1 MHVFVDQQSASKAAS
16 VGTYGGEVGY
26 LLSKGLLTFL
36 NSTTAFV
43 LFLVVAWV
51 AFLVMFGIAPKKM
64 LAWLLALFR
73 KKERDSDLKE
83 LKEKAE
89 GDKFQIHAGVP
100 IVHHSPN
107 EETKRDKTS
116 GLKAAVAKLSPSE
129 DHAALTAES
138 DPDWKF
144 PSLDLLNQKQDKAD
158 PGDTKANA
166 EIIKSTLANFNIS
179 VDMEGANVG
188 PRVTQYI
195 LLPAPGQKLS
205 KIVAYETNIAYELA
219 AKTIR
224 IEAPI
229 PGKKAVGIEVPNLKS
244 ATVRLSSIL
253 SSKEWKDKK
262 DPLIF
267 AVGKDISGKPTIAN
281 IGKMPHLLIAGQT
294 GSGKS
299 VMINALLTSLVYRNS
314 PSDLKLI
321 LVDPKQVELTPFN
334 HIPHLLTPVITEPE
348 KCVSALKWSVAEME
362 RRLKTFSEA
371 GKRNIFEYNEDRKE
385 ERMPFILIVIDEL
398 YDLMMAAGRDIEA
411 LVARVAAKSRAAG
424 IHLILATQRPSV
436 DVITGLIKANVPS
449 RIAFTVVSQIDSRT
463 IIDGPG
469 AEKLLGYGD
478 MLYKPIDGKP
488 VRLQGALIEL
498 KEINRVNDFLRSQ
511 REPQYND
518 EVISMPVQL
527 HGRGSIVM
535 EYSDSA
541 ASDDLWKDAIGVI
554 IENGKA
560 STSLL
565 QRRLRIGYGRASR
578 MIDEMEKRGIVSHA
592 DGSRPREV
600 LASTIDE
607 VLGGGDVDVDEPVSD
622 DPRDEYLTR

>member
-1 MHVFVDQQSASKAAS
+1 
-16 VGTYGGEVGY
+16 
-26 LLSKGLLTFL
+26 
-36 NSTTAFV
+36 
-43 LFLVVAWV
+43 
-51 AFLVMFGIAPKKM
+51 
-64 LAWLLALFR
+64 
-73 KKERDSDLKE
+73 
-83 LKEKAE
+83 
-89 GDKFQIHAGVP
+89 
-100 IVHHSPN
+100 
-107 EETKRDKTS
+107 
-116 GLKAAVAKLSPSE
+116 
-129 DHAALTAES
+129 
-138 DPDWKF
+138 
-144 PSLDLLNQKQDKAD
+144 
-158 PGDTKANA
+158 
-166 EIIKSTLANFNIS
+166 
-179 VDMEGANVG
+179 
-188 PRVTQYI
+188 
-195 LLPAPGQKLS
+195 
-205 KIVAYETNIAYELA
+205 
-219 AKTIR
+219 
-224 IEAPI
+224 
-229 PGKKAVGIEVPNLKS
+229 
-244 ATVRLSSIL
+244 
-253 SSKEWKDKK
+253 
-262 DPLIF
+262 
-267 AVGKDISGKPTIAN
+267 
-281 IGKMPHLLIAGQT
+281 
-294 GSGKS
+294 
-299 VMINALLTSLVYRNS
+299 
-314 PSDLKLI
+314 
-321 LVDPKQVELTPFN
+321 LTPFN